1 MTQTIT
7 KSNCMNKL
15 GNHPD
20 ISVLRL
26 TIAPLIIIPPAG
38 TPPSVLCV
46 LFLTSWAKPSLS
58 PADSSVRCQRR
69 VCYTLVCGVE
79 LGWWDRGWRQWQRRH
94 SSVNVGE
101 GEHVLNWVR
110 SSRAISVSQSW
121 TTALFAKHF
130 EVLAESL
137 KLQCFALSMHILL
150 TGLRG
155 VRAKTNWSK
164 KAQTGADCPL
174 DICLVGVSIPSH
186 STCNFSHM
194 VHNWYGLNN

>member
-1 MTQTIT
+1 MFDHRSSHYQHPCRYTTFSLMCTFPDQLSQTIT
-7 KSNCMNKL
+7 
-15 GNHPD
+15 
-20 ISVLRL
+20 L
-26 TIAPLIIIPPAG
+26 TGWPPV
-38 TPPSVLCV
+38 S
-46 LFLTSWAKPSLS
+46 
-58 PADSSVRCQRR
+58 
-69 VCYTLVCGVE
+69 GVSDRSATHFGAE
-79 LGWWDRGWRQWQRRH
+79 LGWWEREWCRWQQRR

-110 SSRAISVSQSW
+110 PSRAISVGQSW
-121 TTALFAKHF
+121 TIALLAKHF
-130 EVLAESL
+130 ELLAESL
-137 KLQCFALSMHILL
+137 TLQCFALSMHILL

-155 VRAKTNWSK
+155 GRAKANWSK